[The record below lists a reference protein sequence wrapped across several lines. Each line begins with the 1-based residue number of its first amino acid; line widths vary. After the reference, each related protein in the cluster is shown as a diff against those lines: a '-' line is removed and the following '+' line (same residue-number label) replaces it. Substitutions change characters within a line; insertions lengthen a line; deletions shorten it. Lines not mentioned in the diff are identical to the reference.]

1 MKVIEEDLHRTYGE
15 LGHFRQGKPLYQPLK
30 NVLIAYSMLRP
41 DLGYVQGMS
50 YVAGSI
56 LIHCDGNEQHS
67 FTTFANLMNRS
78 DLLFSFY
85 SFDMERVNHTFHLFM
100 TLMRERLPKLH

>member
-1 MKVIEEDLHRTYGE
+1 MHRTFGE
-15 LGHFRQGKPLYQPLK
+15 LGHFRYGNKLYQPLR

-56 LIHCDGNEQHS
+56 LLHCENEVEAFRCFS
-67 FTTFANLMNRS
+67 NLMNR
-78 DLLFSFY
+78 DLLFNFY
-85 SFDMERVNHTFHLFM
+85 SFDMEKVNVIFHVFM
-100 TLMRERLPKLH
+100 NLMKEKLTKMYSVFK